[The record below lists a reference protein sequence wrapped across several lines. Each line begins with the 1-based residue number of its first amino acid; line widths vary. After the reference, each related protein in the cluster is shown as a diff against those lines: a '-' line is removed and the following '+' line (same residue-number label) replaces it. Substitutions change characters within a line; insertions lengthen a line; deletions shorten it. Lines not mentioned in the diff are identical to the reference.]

1 MNKIKKRFL
10 KATIILGVLSLLFFV
25 LLGAG
30 DYTRYAINDSAVTTT
45 NDTLISPWIPLN
57 GASNV
62 SIFYGVDDSTY
73 MKGTFEYRYGGL
85 TSVSS
90 VVGDTLSLD
99 NRVGST
105 GLSKGKILQGYG
117 LAASLIP
124 GANAIRFTMIRQSQ
138 SGDATNDFK
147 LAINYGE

>member
-1 MNKIKKRFL
+1 MNKIKKRFA
-10 KATIILGVLSLLFFV
+10 KVTIAFSILCLLFFFM
-25 LLGAG
+25 LGAG
-30 DYTRYAINDSAVTTT
+30 DYSRYAINDSAVTTT

-62 SIFYGVDDSTY
+62 SIFYGCDDSTY
-73 MKGTFEYRYGGL
+73 IKGTYEYRYGTL
-85 TSVSS
+85 TS
-90 VVGDTLSLD
+90 VVGDTLLLD

-124 GANAIRFTMIRQSQ
+124 GANSIRFTMIRQSQ

-147 LAINYGE
+147 LGINYGE